1 VLCDMIRDVAAAMEP
16 RRRLE
21 FALGGHHLK

>member
-1 VLCDMIRDVAAAMEP
+1 MIRDVAAAMEP